1 MFHEIQLYYS
11 VLFICDSSFPIG
23 VNQDMVGNIVRWNAK
38 RVSLVLNAGESA
50 YAKIMLLVMRKTAHV
65 IVNQDGLVS
74 NVTIHVLLI
83 TMARTAIQSASVRME
98 DHVNLLMAIALVWMN
113 GKEKFVISVS
123 CCMVTI
129 DGLSNY

>member
-1 MFHEIQLYYS
+1 M
-11 VLFICDSSFPIG
+11 VLS
-23 VNQDMVGNIVRWNAK
+23 
-38 RVSLVLNAGESA
+38 AGESA

-83 TMARTAIQSASVRME
+83 TMARTAIQNASVRME

-113 GKEKFVISVS
+113 GKEKFVISCVTRGPMVS
-123 CCMVTI
+123 TAETTVFANKI
-129 DGLSNY
+129 RLNDAIQ